1 MSESGTFL
9 IQNTGRERYRKGDNM
24 QEDNVRDEVL
34 MGLVYRART
43 DPEFKRQARYDIE
56 GALSEYRYDL
66 TEAELDACRMFHEE
80 TQNMTDEEL
89 DQRLAGL
96 ADPIQKEGI

>member
-1 MSESGTFL
+1 
-9 IQNTGRERYRKGDNM
+9 M

-34 MGLVYRART
+34 IGLVYRART

-56 GALSEYRYDL
+56 GALREYRYDL
-66 TEAELDACRMFHEE
+66 TEAELDACRKFYEE
-80 TQNMTDEEL
+80 TQDMTDEEL

-96 ADPIQKEGI
+96 TGPIRGLADPIRREGI